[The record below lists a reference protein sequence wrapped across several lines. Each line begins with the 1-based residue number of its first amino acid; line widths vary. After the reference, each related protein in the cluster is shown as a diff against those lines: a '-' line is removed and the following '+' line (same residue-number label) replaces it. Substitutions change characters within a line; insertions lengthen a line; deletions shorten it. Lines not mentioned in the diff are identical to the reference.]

1 MGFRCSAVEGKCG
14 CQIGSGTGTSQI
26 YQNTRVHFKDLAVS
40 SHAAG
45 SHQSHVCTHTHMP
58 TPLHPPTHGHTPHG
72 AHTCDISTVPP
83 KKGKLERCNS
93 IATKFYFISEEQCYG
108 CGRLESK
115 PADTVRACT
124 FILFFKDRV
133 PRYFC

>member
-1 MGFRCSAVEGKCG
+1 MGFWCSAVEGKCG
-14 CQIGSGTGTSQI
+14 CQIGSGTVTSQI
-26 YQNTRVHFKDLAVS
+26 CQNTRVHFKDLAVS

-45 SHQSHVCTHTHMP
+45 SHQSHVCAHTHTP
-58 TPLHPPTHGHTPHG
+58 TPHSYTPHG
-72 AHTCDISTVPP
+72 SHICNISTLPP

-115 PADTVRACT
+115 LTDTVRTCT